1 MTQAKRCVMIRVRV
15 ILVAGCA
22 CSLLA
27 AGAAAAREK
36 PVAKLAARVFILR
49 TSGGEANLPIDASLD
64 WSAPL
69 PEVTR
74 AAIVFHGK
82 GRNVEGY
89 YAALLT
95 AARIA
100 GASPTQTLTVAPQF
114 LREEDVEA
122 HRLPK
127 TYLRWHGGG
136 WSAGEPAE
144 GPEALSSFDVID
156 ALLAVLGERSR
167 FPNLRDVVL
176 VGHSGGGQLLNRY
189 AIVGR
194 GPTALAAAGI
204 HVRFVIANPSS
215 FLYFDDERPLP
226 DGSFAPYASA
236 SCPNFD
242 RWRYG
247 PTGAPAYVAD
257 TSAEAWE
264 KREADFV
271 AADVIYLLGEDD
283 TDPEQVDLD
292 TSCAGEAEGPQRF
305 ARANAYFRYLRQRHP
320 TGFRQQLWFV
330 PGVAHFGNRMVDSPC
345 GVAAIFDTGKCSTVE
360 PP

>member
-1 MTQAKRCVMIRVRV
+1 MPRRFRS
-15 ILVAGCA
+15 ILAAACA

-27 AGAAAAREK
+27 GSAAAREK
-36 PVAKLAARVFILR
+36 PVAKLASKLFTLH
-49 TSGGEANLPIDASLD
+49 TSDGEASLPIDASLD
-64 WSAPL
+64 WSTPQ
-69 PEVTR
+69 PDVTR

-89 YAALLT
+89 YAALVT

-100 GASPTQTLTVAPQF
+100 GAGATQTLTVAPQF

-144 GPEALSSFDVID
+144 GPAALSSFDVID
-156 ALLAVLGERSR
+156 ALLAVLGDRTH
-167 FPNLRDVVL
+167 FPNLRSVVL

-194 GPTALAAAGI
+194 APAALAAAGI

-215 FLYFDDERPLP
+215 FLYFDDDRPLP
-226 DGSFAPYASA
+226 DGSFAPYPSA

-247 PTGAPAYVAD
+247 PAGAPAYVTD
-257 TSAEAWE
+257 TSAAAWQ
-264 KREADFV
+264 KREADYV

-305 ARANAYFRYLRQRHP
+305 ARGNAYFRYLQQRHP
-320 TGFRQQLWFV
+320 TGFQQQLWFV
-330 PGVAHFGNRMVDSPC
+330 PGVAHFGNRMVDAPC
-345 GVAAIFDTGKCSTVE
+345 GVAAIFDTGKCATVQ
-360 PP
+360 PR

>member
-1 MTQAKRCVMIRVRV
+1 MGRESPGKFRAIW
-15 ILVAGCA
+15 VAGCA

-27 AGAAAAREK
+27 AGTATAREK
-36 PVAKLAARVFILR
+36 PVVKLAAKVFTLQ
-49 TSGGEANLPIDASLD
+49 TSDGEASLPIDASLD

-69 PEVTR
+69 PAVTR
-74 AAIVFHGK
+74 VAIVFHGK

-89 YAALLT
+89 YRALET
-95 AARIA
+95 AARTA
-100 GASPTQTLTVAPQF
+100 GANSADTLLVAPQF

-136 WSAGEPAE
+136 WSAGESAE
-144 GPEALSSFDVID
+144 GPAALSSFDVID
-156 ALLAVLGERSR
+156 ALLAVLGDRTHFR
-167 FPNLRDVVL
+167 NLREVVL

-194 GPTALAAAGI
+194 GPAALASAGI

-226 DGSFAPYASA
+226 DGSFSPYQAA
-236 SCPNFD
+236 SCPNFN

-247 PTGAPAYVAD
+247 PAGAPAYVAE
-257 TSAEAWE
+257 TSAAAWA
-264 KREADFV
+264 KREADYV
-271 AADVIYLLGEDD
+271 ATDVIYLLGEDD
-283 TDPEQVDLD
+283 TDPDQVDLD

-305 ARANAYFRYLRQRHP
+305 ARGNAYFRYLQLRHP
-320 TGFRQQLWFV
+320 TGFQQQLWLV
-330 PGVAHFGNRMVDSPC
+330 PGVAHFGNRMVDAPC
-345 GVAAIFDTGKCSTVE
+345 GVAAIFDTGKCATVQ

>member
-1 MTQAKRCVMIRVRV
+1 MSRESQRRLAA
-15 ILVAGCA
+15 ILVVGCA
-22 CSLLA
+22 CSLL
-27 AGAAAAREK
+27 GSVAAAREK
-36 PVAKLAARVFILR
+36 PVARLASKVFTLQ
-49 TSGGEANLPIDASLD
+49 TGDGEASLPIDASLD

-69 PEVTR
+69 PGVTR

-89 YAALLT
+89 YAALVA

-100 GASPTQTLTVAPQF
+100 GASTSQTLTVAPQF
-114 LREEDVEA
+114 LRNEDIEA

-127 TYLRWHGGG
+127 TYLHWHGGG

-144 GPEALSSFDVID
+144 GPTALSSFEVID
-156 ALLAVLGERSR
+156 ALLAVLADSAR
-167 FPNLRDVVL
+167 FPHLREVVL

-189 AIVGR
+189 AVVGR
-194 GPTALAAAGI
+194 GPAALASAGI

-226 DGSFAPYASA
+226 DGSFAPYQAA

-247 PTGAPAYVAD
+247 PADAPAYVTD
-257 TSAEAWE
+257 TSAVAWQ
-264 KREADFV
+264 KREADYV

-305 ARANAYFRYLRQRHP
+305 ARGTAYFRYLQRRHP
-320 TGFRQQLWFV
+320 TGFQQQLWFV
-330 PGVAHFGNRMVDSPC
+330 PGVAHFGNRMMDAPC
-345 GVAAIFDTGKCSTVE
+345 GVAAIFGTGKCATVQ